1 MFERPFPFTVDVSF
15 VCLLLGAINVRG
27 SVVLEVTNLRFV
39 LGFPTLKTI
48 IRFDLTRFKKAIIYL
63 VKNNFKS

>member
-15 VCLLLGAINVRG
+15 VCLLLGAIFVRG
-27 SVVLEVTNLRFV
+27 SVELEETNFCFV
-39 LGFPTLKTI
+39 LGFPTLKKV
-48 IRFDLTRFKKAIIYL
+48 IRFDLAIFKNAIIYL